1 MQAAKPFFTKGSVVN
16 GSWPLNVLLLTHAR
30 HLLRQAGTSFKNFS
44 LNGGY
49 KLATHQTQNFNMK
62 RGYLLLIKSKSQYRN
77 ARVGRSPHTQR
88 VSEVII
94 ACSISALRGCP
105 LGKFVL
111 YSKCI
116 FLFLS
121 LSSPTR
127 TQAPFASLTKRLGLS
142 HVRFMCC

>member
-49 KLATHQTQNFNMK
+49 KLAPHQTQNFNMK

-105 LGKFVL
+105 L
-111 YSKCI
+111 YSNCI
-116 FLFLS
+116 CLFLS

-142 HVRFMCC
+142 HVRFMCR